1 MTLNLDD
8 ANFELDLLSIS
19 VQEPEEQKQE
29 SANTGKKGVD
39 PSIAVEVDK
48 LILNAKIEIE
58 NREFSEALNC
68 INEALKRNI
77 KEKICFR
84 LAKKA
89 AK

>member
-1 MTLNLDD
+1 M
-8 ANFELDLLSIS
+8 
-19 VQEPEEQKQE
+19 
-29 SANTGKKGVD
+29 KGVD

-58 NREFSEALNC
+58 NREFPEALNS
-68 INEALKRNI
+68 IKEALKYNM